1 MCLKKEI
8 TEEEKMKYLHQMQWL
23 EEEASD
29 CQQNINHHLMLS
41 GKKNENPKDDIT
53 LNLRQLS
60 II

>member
-1 MCLKKEI
+1 
-8 TEEEKMKYLHQMQWL
+8 MQWL